1 MAIKAELNTADQVVA
16 CLESLGDEKQAK
28 HLMRFFKTAPGEY
41 GYGDKFLGIKVPV
54 TRSVVARC
62 KSLPLSEVSKLLDS
76 SWHEVRLCGL
86 LVLVA
91 QFERMAKLAK
101 KKDDTAIACCDEIVD
116 FYLEHAR
123 CANNWDLVDLSVY
136 KILGKWLL
144 LPSKYSESEKLG
156 ILDRLAASDNLWEQ
170 RMSIVCTMEP
180 LRHGDVSYTWHYAE
194 WHVLHDHDLMHKAVG
209 WLLRE
214 MGKRVSM
221 DELRKFL
228 DIHAHHMPRTTLRY
242 AIEHMS
248 DEERKQWMQI

>member
-1 MAIKAELNTADQVVA
+1 
-16 CLESLGDEKQAK
+16 
-28 HLMRFFKTAPGEY
+28 
-41 GYGDKFLGIKVPV
+41 
-54 TRSVVARC
+54 
-62 KSLPLSEVSKLLDS
+62 
-76 SWHEVRLCGL
+76 
-86 LVLVA
+86 
-91 QFERMAKLAK
+91 
-101 KKDDTAIACCDEIVD
+101 
-116 FYLEHAR
+116 
-123 CANNWDLVDLSVY
+123 
-136 KILGKWLL
+136 
-144 LPSKYSESEKLG
+144 
-156 ILDRLAASDNLWEQ
+156 
-170 RMSIVCTMEP
+170 MSIVCTMEP